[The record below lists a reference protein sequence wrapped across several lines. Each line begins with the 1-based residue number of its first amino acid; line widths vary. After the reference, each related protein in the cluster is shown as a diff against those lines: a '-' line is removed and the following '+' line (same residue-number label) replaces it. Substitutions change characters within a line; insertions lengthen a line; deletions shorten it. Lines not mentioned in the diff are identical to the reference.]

1 MTTKKKGKNLN
12 FKVETNN
19 QELISKIWK
28 DDILNNW
35 EEYRDFILIK
45 ETRELVSKENLDLL
59 SKSIQTNK
67 EQIISLWKL
76 GLPNWLRKKMWKTI
90 IQDKCEICENLYN
103 NYVKLMKDELD
114 LKFQNFHNTF
124 NPRKSIT
131 SLLNENTKATQN
143 DIIKHIDK
151 IIKIKSKIIPI

>member
-67 EQIISLWKL
+67 EQI
-76 GLPNWLRKKMWKTI
+76 
-90 IQDKCEICENLYN
+90 
-103 NYVKLMKDELD
+103 
-114 LKFQNFHNTF
+114 
-124 NPRKSIT
+124 
-131 SLLNENTKATQN
+131 
-143 DIIKHIDK
+143 
-151 IIKIKSKIIPI
+151 